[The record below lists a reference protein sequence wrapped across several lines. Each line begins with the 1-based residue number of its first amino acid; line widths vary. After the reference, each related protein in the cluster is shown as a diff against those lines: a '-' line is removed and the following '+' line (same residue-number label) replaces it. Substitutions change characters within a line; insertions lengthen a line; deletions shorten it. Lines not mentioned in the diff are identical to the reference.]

1 VVAKL
6 MSQDEAE
13 KKLVNIWV
21 EMNKEASAETVA

>member
-1 VVAKL
+1 

-21 EMNKEASAETVA
+21 EMNKEASAETAA